1 MTMETIKKKI
11 ATLLGVLILV
21 FMLVV
26 PTDVFSQGPPP
37 WAPAHG
43 YRAKTRHIYFPD
55 QNMYYDI
62 QKGVYIYFNN
72 GKWSVSTKVPS
83 VFVSI
88 NLGRSTQ
95 VELDFYGDRPQR
107 YNYSHKTKY
116 KVKKHKSHKHDH
128 HNHHHHKKGNGNGIN
143 GRGNGK

>member
-1 MTMETIKKKI
+1 METIKNKI

-26 PTDVFSQGPPP
+26 PSDVFSQGPPP

-72 GKWSVSTKVPS
+72 GKWSVSAKVPS

>member
-62 QKGVYIYFNN
+62 QKEVYIYFNN
-72 GKWSVSTKVPS
+72 GKWSVSAKVPS

-116 KVKKHKSHKHDH
+116 KVKKHKSHKHHH
-128 HNHHHHKKGNGNGIN
+128 HNHHHHKKGNDNGNN